1 MFIGKLWLICRCN
14 AQNQIRM
21 LYLYIYIYAFISAF
35 TVPFPIINGHC
46 LGPIFWSS
54 GGGDHIYTWNPNDPH
69 VEDKQ
74 VPGIPGNPEQPFFL
88 MCNETPAFHVFK
100 RLVLM
105 RACFQYQVFV
115 KFDDFRWYVPTI
127 KIISKVILKA
137 MPLGMFLLVQKHRYD
152 GFSGYI

>member
-1 MFIGKLWLICRCN
+1 
-14 AQNQIRM
+14 
-21 LYLYIYIYAFISAF
+21 
-35 TVPFPIINGHC
+35 
-46 LGPIFWSS
+46 
-54 GGGDHIYTWNPNDPH
+54 
-69 VEDKQ
+69 
-74 VPGIPGNPEQPFFL
+74 
-88 MCNETPAFHVFK
+88 
-100 RLVLM
+100 M